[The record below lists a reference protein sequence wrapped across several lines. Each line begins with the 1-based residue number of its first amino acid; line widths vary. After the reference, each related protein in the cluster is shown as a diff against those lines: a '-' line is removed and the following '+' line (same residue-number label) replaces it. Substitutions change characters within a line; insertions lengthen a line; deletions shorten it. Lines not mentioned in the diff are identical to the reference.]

1 MYRHHAGSSN
11 KLPLPSTEGS
21 NIFYNLLSLYY
32 LLRGNSLP
40 TTSLRG
46 SR

>member
-1 MYRHHAGSSN
+1 MYRHHAGSN
-11 KLPLPSTEGS
+11 T
-21 NIFYNLLSLYY
+21 FYNLLSLYY

-40 TTSLRG
+40 TTSSRG